1 MRIGLRL
8 LVATSSLLLSSCGS
22 SRASLGHDQRAA
34 ENTASSLLRPLEAC
48 TPAGPEVCENALDDN
63 CNGVID
69 EGCDERIGLV
79 QFVIAWDK
87 PGADVD
93 LRVTDPNGELVEVG
107 RPAESGLLKERDCPG
122 RGGECRGKNTENVF
136 LESGEPTRG
145 TYLVKIRLESLGGE
159 TTPVAVRLGA
169 RLGPK
174 TYSTEVVLDRPEAE
188 RELSLRL

>member
-1 MRIGLRL
+1 MKGRL
-8 LVATSSLLLSSCGS
+8 ALLALWLAGCGS
-22 SRASLGHDQRAA
+22 SARAVKHDGGEGGPSAGVG
-34 ENTASSLLRPLEAC
+34 LLQPLEAC
-48 TPAGPEVCENALDDN
+48 TPIGPEVCENALDDN

-69 EGCDERIGLV
+69 EGCDERVGLV

-93 LRVTDPNGELVEVG
+93 LRVVDPNGELVEVG

-136 LESGEPTRG
+136 LESGEPLRG
-145 TYLVKIRLESLGGE
+145 TYSIKVRLESLGGE
-159 TTPVAVRLGA
+159 TTPIPVRFGA

-174 TYSTEVVLDRPEAE
+174 TYAAELILERPEAE

>member
-1 MRIGLRL
+1 VRAGLGL
-8 LVATSSLLLSSCGS
+8 SLCALWVASCSS
-22 SRASLGHDQRAA
+22 SRATVRPEAGEERSQSL
-34 ENTASSLLRPLEAC
+34 ELLRPLEAC

-87 PGADVD
+87 PGADID

-107 RPAESGLLKERDCPG
+107 RPTESGLLKERDCPG

-136 LESGEPTRG
+136 LESGEPLRG
-145 TYLVKIRLESLGGE
+145 TYSIKVRLESLGGE
-159 TTPVAVRLGA
+159 TTPIPVRFGA

-174 TYSTEVVLDRPEAE
+174 TYAAELILERPEAE

>member
-1 MRIGLRL
+1 VRAARL
-8 LVATSSLLLSSCGS
+8 LTRLVSACWLAGCGS
-22 SRASLGHDQRAA
+22 PHVVSSPSERA
-34 ENTASSLLRPLEAC
+34 ESSSAVVLLRPLDSC
-48 TPAGPEVCENALDDN
+48 TPSGPETCENALDDN

-69 EGCDERIGLV
+69 EGCDERMGLV

-136 LESGEPTRG
+136 LESGEPVRG
-145 TYLVKIRLESLGGE
+145 TYVVKVRLESLGGE
-159 TTPVAVRLGA
+159 TTPIPVRFGA

-174 TYSTEVVLDRPEAE
+174 TYAAELVLERPEAE
-188 RELSLRL
+188 RELSLKL

>member
-1 MRIGLRL
+1 MHAAAGEGKSAS
-8 LVATSSLLLSSCGS
+8 VELLS
-22 SRASLGHDQRAA
+22 
-34 ENTASSLLRPLEAC
+34 PLDAC
-48 TPAGPEVCENALDDN
+48 TPAGPETCENALDDN

-69 EGCDERIGLV
+69 EGCDERLGLV

-87 PGADVD
+87 PGADID

-145 TYLVKIRLESLGGE
+145 TYSIKVRLESLGGE
-159 TTPVAVRLGA
+159 TTPIPVRFGA

-174 TYSTEVVLDRPEAE
+174 TYAAELVLERPEAE